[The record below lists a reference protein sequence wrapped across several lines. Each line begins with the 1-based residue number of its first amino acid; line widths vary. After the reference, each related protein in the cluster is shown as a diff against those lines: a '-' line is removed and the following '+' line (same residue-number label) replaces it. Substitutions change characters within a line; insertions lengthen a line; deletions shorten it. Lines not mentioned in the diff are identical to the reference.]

1 MRKKILT
8 AMAALALASGPA
20 AAQGVPE
27 VAPGMHTGDSLTML
41 VDSLQR
47 EVRMLRE
54 SGAELEADARD
65 RRIWKDRAKYFNV
78 AYVSQS
84 LSLKDAPGTWRAD
97 YGVALTRGRTYYLHK
112 KPLLGMIKFGIDWSY
127 FDINFAKYEDKWGF
141 FGGDYY
147 DDGSYD
153 GGNYYD
159 PDDPSG
165 EGDYYE
171 DETEDMYQAEIGMS
185 VGPSVT
191 INPIDHLKANLYFRV
206 TPSFSMLY
214 AAEEFSTSYGTFFSF
229 GGAISYRV
237 ISLGIEGRWGNVKY
251 DSMFDL
257 GALEDIEDTGDI
269 DLSGDK
275 PSTKWKVGSM
285 RFYVSLRF

>member
-112 KPLLGMIKFGIDWSY
+112 KPLLGMIKFGIDWTQI
-127 FDINFAKYEDKWGF
+127 DINFAKYEDKWGF
-141 FGGDYY
+141 FSGYGYGDY
-147 DDGSYD
+147 DG

-159 PDDPSG
+159 PYDDYDTGGP
-165 EGDYYE
+165 
-171 DETEDMYQAEIGMS
+171 EDMYQAELAMA

-191 INPIDHLKANLYFRV
+191 VNPVDELKAALYFRV
-206 TPSFSMLY
+206 APSLAMLY
-214 AAEEFSTSYGTFFSF
+214 VADELSMSYGTFFTF
-229 GGAISYRV
+229 
-237 ISLGIEGRWGNVKY
+237 
-251 DSMFDL
+251 
-257 GALEDIEDTGDI
+257 
-269 DLSGDK
+269 
-275 PSTKWKVGSM
+275 
-285 RFYVSLRF
+285 

>member
-65 RRIWKDRAKYFNV
+65 RRVWKDRAKYFNV

-112 KPLLGMIKFGIDWSY
+112 KPLLGMIKFGIDWTQI
-127 FDINFAKYEDKWGF
+127 DINFAKYEDKWGF
-141 FGGDYY
+141 FSGYGYGDY
-147 DDGSYD
+147 DG

-159 PDDPSG
+159 PYDDYDTGGP
-165 EGDYYE
+165 
-171 DETEDMYQAEIGMS
+171 EDMYQAELAMA

-191 INPIDHLKANLYFRV
+191 VNPVDELKAALYFRV
-206 TPSFSMLY
+206 APSLAMLY
-214 AAEEFSTSYGTFFSF
+214 VADELSMSYGTFFTF
-229 GGAISYRV
+229 GGSVSWKV

-251 DSMFDL
+251 DSLFDVDDYD
-257 GALEDIEDTGDI
+257 G
-269 DLSGDK
+269 SGGGET
-275 PSTKWKVGSM
+275 PEEEASPKWKVGSM
-285 RFYVSLRF
+285 RFYISLRF